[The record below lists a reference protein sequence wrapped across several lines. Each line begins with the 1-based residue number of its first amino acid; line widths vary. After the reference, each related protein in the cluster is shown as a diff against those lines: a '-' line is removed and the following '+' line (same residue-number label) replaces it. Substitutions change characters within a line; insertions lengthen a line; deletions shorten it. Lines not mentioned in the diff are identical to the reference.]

1 MELTLNISAIVAII
15 GALTVLTNII
25 VEVLKRATWEKMPTN
40 LLAIIVAMVLTL
52 VAFFG
57 YMAFMGYAVMWYYV
71 ANRSKTPGH
80 TICSWHTSLKRKASS
95 VRSCS
100 PRIRPAIRQARRV
113 RRKSSELYSSRMG

>member
-71 ANRSKTPGH
+71 AAAVAYAAMFGFDK
-80 TICSWHTSLKRKASS
+80 LKEALGQIK
-95 VRSCS
+95 
-100 PRIRPAIRQARRV
+100 
-113 RRKSSELYSSRMG
+113 KNNE

>member
-52 VAFFG
+52 VAF
-57 YMAFMGYAVMWYYV
+57 MGYAVMWYYV
-71 ANRSKTPGH
+71 AAAVVVGFAVAYAAMFGFDK
-80 TICSWHTSLKRKASS
+80 LKEALGQIK
-95 VRSCS
+95 
-100 PRIRPAIRQARRV
+100 
-113 RRKSSELYSSRMG
+113 KNNE

>member
-25 VEVLKRATWEKMPTN
+25 VEVLKRATN

-71 ANRSKTPGH
+71 AAAVVVGFAVAYAAMFGFDK
-80 TICSWHTSLKRKASS
+80 LKEALGQIK
-95 VRSCS
+95 
-100 PRIRPAIRQARRV
+100 
-113 RRKSSELYSSRMG
+113 KNNE